1 MGRAAARLISWC
13 LLALLLLVAGSSSAA
28 PGDLVPPPPPP
39 SEIRE
44 GSTVVAPPRAGPS
57 APTED
62 ADATDTAPSTNEL
75 PSSVADAPRVGHG
88 VLRMPPI
95 PAGFN
100 TYDAGWVRFVY
111 HPSSLGRVQPLIA
124 QAAAVRHDLS
134 ERLGFP
140 VLSEVRVMIAR
151 TTGEMETFAP
161 SGAPYPEY
169 AAGVAYSD
177 LGLVLLSLTP
187 LHAGQEQDL
196 GEVFR
201 HELAHVALHDALNG
215 QSVPRW
221 FNEGFAVFAS
231 GESSFARMKTLSMST
246 VGGSLIPLHELERS
260 FPNDE
265 TKAQVA
271 YAEAVD
277 VVRFLVRREDIHRF
291 RTLITELRE
300 AKTFEQAVLD
310 AYAVDLAT
318 LELEWRDDASRRYTF
333 LPILLSGTFFWVIAL
348 GLAVWAWRRR
358 KRRDKLVLQRWA
370 REEAMEDLHRERAR
384 LALRNEAAR
393 VHIVLSRGNEVPV
406 AQLAA
411 ASASAAASAAA
422 SEVEVPVVE
431 HDGSWHTL
439 H

>member
-1 MGRAAARLISWC
+1 MGRLVRLFHRC
-13 LLALLLLVAGSSSAA
+13 LLLLLVLLTLPRSSFAA
-28 PGDLVPPPPPP
+28 PTDLLPPPPPP
-39 SEIRE
+39 PEVRE
-44 GSTVVAPPRAGPS
+44 GRTEVASPRAGAT
-57 APTED
+57 APED
-62 ADATDTAPSTNEL
+62 SADAAATVVPL
-75 PSSVADAPRVGHG
+75 PSSVSDAPRVAHG
-88 VLRMPPI
+88 ALRMPPI

-100 TYDAGWVRFVY
+100 SYDAGWVRFIY
-111 HPSSLGRVQPLIA
+111 HPSSRERVQPLIA
-124 QAAAVRHDLS
+124 QAEAVRHDLT

-140 VLSEVRVMIAR
+140 VLSEVRVQIAR
-151 TTGEMETFAP
+151 TPGEMATFAP

-177 LGLVLLSLTP
+177 IGLVLLSLTP
-187 LHAGQEQDL
+187 VHNGQEQDL

-231 GESSFARMKTLSMST
+231 GESSYTRMKTLLMST
-246 VGGSLIPLHELERS
+246 VGGSLIPLRDLERS

-277 VVRFLVRREDIHRF
+277 VLRFLVRREDIHRF
-291 RTLITELRE
+291 RALVSELRE
-300 AKTFEQAVLD
+300 GQSFEQAVLD

-318 LELEWRDDASRRYTF
+318 LELEWRDDASRRYT
-333 LPILLSGTFFWVIAL
+333 LMPILLSGTFFWVIAL
-348 GLAVWAWRRR
+348 ALAVWAWRRR
-358 KRRDKLVLQRWA
+358 KRRDKLTLQRWA
-370 REEAMEDLHRERAR
+370 REEAVEDLQRAR
-384 LALRNEAAR
+384 LALRTEAAR
-393 VHIVLSRGNEVPV
+393 VHIVLAKGNELTV
-406 AQLAA
+406 AARLP
-411 ASASAAASAAA
+411 ASN
-422 SEVEVPVVE
+422 EVEVPVVE

>member
-1 MGRAAARLISWC
+1 MGRLAARLFLWC
-13 LLALLLLVAGSSSAA
+13 LLPLLCLVAGSAFAA

-39 SEIRE
+39 TEIRE
-44 GSTVVAPPRAGPS
+44 GRTELAAPRAGGGATDDS
-57 APTED
+57 ADAPTVS
-62 ADATDTAPSTNEL
+62 AL
-75 PSSVADAPRVGHG
+75 PSSVSDAPRVGRG
-88 VLRMPPI
+88 VLRLPPI

-100 TYDAGWVRFVY
+100 SYDAGWVRFIY
-111 HPSSLGRVQPLIA
+111 HPSSRERVQPLIA
-124 QAAAVRHDLS
+124 QAEAVRHDLT

-140 VLSEVRVMIAR
+140 VLSEVRVEIAR
-151 TTGEMETFAP
+151 TPGEMATFAP

-169 AAGVAYSD
+169 AAGVAYSE

-187 LHAGQEQDL
+187 IHAGQEQDL

-215 QSVPRW
+215 QAVPRW

-231 GESSFARMKTLSMST
+231 GESSFTRMKTLSMST
-246 VGGSLIPLHELERS
+246 VGGSLIPLHELEGS

-265 TKAQVA
+265 TKAQIA

-291 RTLITELRE
+291 RTLVSELRE
-300 AKTFEQAVLD
+300 GKAFEQAVLD

-333 LPILLSGTFFWVIAL
+333 VPLLLSGTFFWVIAL

-358 KRRDKLVLQRWA
+358 KRRDKLTLQRWA
-370 REEAMEDLHRERAR
+370 REEAVEDLQRAR
-384 LALRNEAAR
+384 LALRTEAAR
-393 VHIVLSRGNEVPV
+393 VHIVLAKGAEIPV

-411 ASASAAASAAA
+411 SA

>member
-1 MGRAAARLISWC
+1 MGRVAARLILWC
-13 LLALLLLVAGSSSAA
+13 LLLWSVAGSAFAAA
-28 PGDLVPPPPPP
+28 PDLVPPPPPP
-39 SEIRE
+39 AEIRE
-44 GSTVVAPPRAGPS
+44 GSTVLAPPRAGGI
-57 APTED
+57 APISPDDSTD
-62 ADATDTAPSTNEL
+62 AAPSVNAL
-75 PSSVADAPRVGHG
+75 PSSVSDAPRVGRG
-88 VLRMPPI
+88 VLRLPPI

-100 TYDAGWVRFVY
+100 SYDAGWVRFIY
-111 HPSSLGRVQPLIA
+111 HPSSRERVQPLIA
-124 QAAAVRHDLS
+124 QAEAVRHDLT

-140 VLSEVRVMIAR
+140 VLSEVRVEIAR
-151 TTGEMETFAP
+151 TPGEMATFAP

-169 AAGVAYSD
+169 AAGVAYSE

-187 LHAGQEQDL
+187 IHPGAEQQDL

-215 QSVPRW
+215 QAVPRW

-291 RTLITELRE
+291 RALISELRE
-300 AKTFEQAVLD
+300 GRTFEQAVLD

-318 LELEWRDDASRRYTF
+318 LEVEWRDDASRRYTL

-348 GLAVWAWRRR
+348 GLALWAWRRR
-358 KRRDKLVLQRWA
+358 KRRDKLTLQQWA
-370 REEAMEDLHRERAR
+370 RDEAVEDLQRAR
-384 LALRNEAAR
+384 LALRTEAAR
-393 VHIVLSRGNEVPV
+393 VHIVLAKGAGLPV

-411 ASASAAASAAA
+411 SA

>member
-1 MGRAAARLISWC
+1 MARVAARLTLWC
-13 LLALLLLVAGSSSAA
+13 LMALLLLVAGPALAA

-39 SEIRE
+39 AEIRE
-44 GSTVVAPPRAGPS
+44 GRTVLAPPRAGSSTPDDP
-57 APTED
+57 AEV
-62 ADATDTAPSTNEL
+62 APSVGGL
-75 PSSVADAPRVGHG
+75 PSSVADAPRVGRG
-88 VLRMPPI
+88 VLRLPPI

-100 TYDAGWVRFVY
+100 SYDAGWVRFIY
-111 HPSSLGRVQPLIA
+111 HPSSRERVQPLIA
-124 QAAAVRHDLS
+124 QAEAVRHELT

-140 VLSEVRVMIAR
+140 VLSEVRVEIAR
-151 TTGEMETFAP
+151 TPGEMATFAP

-169 AAGVAYSD
+169 AAGVAYSE

-187 LHAGQEQDL
+187 IHAGQEQDL

-215 QSVPRW
+215 QEVPRW

-231 GESSFARMKTLSMST
+231 GESSFPRMRTLMMST
-246 VGGSLIPLHELERS
+246 VGGSLIPLQELERS
-260 FPNDE
+260 FPDDE

-291 RTLITELRE
+291 RMLVSELRE
-300 AKTFEQAVLD
+300 GKAFNQAVLD

-358 KRRDKLVLQRWA
+358 KRRDKLTLQRWA
-370 REEAMEDLHRERAR
+370 REEAVEDLQRAR
-384 LALRNEAAR
+384 LALRSEAAR
-393 VHIVLSRGNEVPV
+393 VHIVLAKGAEVPV
-406 AQLAA
+406 SQLAA
-411 ASASAAASAAA
+411 SA

>member
-1 MGRAAARLISWC
+1 MGRVAARLILWC
-13 LLALLLLVAGSSSAA
+13 MLLWSVAGSAFAAA
-28 PGDLVPPPPPP
+28 PDLVPPPPPP
-39 SEIRE
+39 AEIRE
-44 GSTVVAPPRAGPS
+44 GRTVLAPPRAGGTAPISPDDSTDAAPS
-57 APTED
+57 AS
-62 ADATDTAPSTNEL
+62 AL
-75 PSSVADAPRVGHG
+75 PSSVSDAPRVGRG
-88 VLRMPPI
+88 VLRLPPI

-100 TYDAGWVRFVY
+100 SYDAGWVRFIY
-111 HPSSLGRVQPLIA
+111 HPSSRERVQPLIA
-124 QAAAVRHDLS
+124 QAEAVRHDLT

-140 VLSEVRVMIAR
+140 VLSEVRVEIAR
-151 TTGEMETFAP
+151 TPGEMATFAP

-169 AAGVAYSD
+169 AAGVAYSE

-187 LHAGQEQDL
+187 VHPGEEQDL

-215 QSVPRW
+215 QAVPRW

-291 RTLITELRE
+291 RALVSELRE
-300 AKTFEQAVLD
+300 GRTFEQAVLD

-318 LELEWRDDASRRYTF
+318 LEVEWRDDASRRYTL

-348 GLAVWAWRRR
+348 GLALWAWRRR
-358 KRRDKLVLQRWA
+358 KRRDKLTLQQWA
-370 REEAMEDLHRERAR
+370 RDEAVEDLQRAR
-384 LALRNEAAR
+384 LALRTEAAR
-393 VHIVLSRGNEVPV
+393 VHIVLAKGAGIPV

-411 ASASAAASAAA
+411 SA

>member
-1 MGRAAARLISWC
+1 M
-13 LLALLLLVAGSSSAA
+13 
-28 PGDLVPPPPPP
+28 
-39 SEIRE
+39 
-44 GSTVVAPPRAGPS
+44 
-57 APTED
+57 
-62 ADATDTAPSTNEL
+62 
-75 PSSVADAPRVGHG
+75 SVAACCVC
-88 VLRMPPI
+88 LPI

-100 TYDAGWVRFVY
+100 SYDAGWVRFIY
-111 HPSSLGRVQPLIA
+111 HPSSRERVQPLIA
-124 QAAAVRHDLS
+124 QAEAVRHDLT

-140 VLSEVRVMIAR
+140 VLSEVRVEIAR
-151 TTGEMETFAP
+151 TPGEMATFAP

-169 AAGVAYSD
+169 AAGVAYSE

-187 LHAGQEQDL
+187 IHAGVEQDL

-215 QSVPRW
+215 RDVPRW

-231 GESSFARMKTLSMST
+231 GESSFGRMKTLAMST

-291 RTLITELRE
+291 RTLVTELRE
-300 AKTFEQAVLD
+300 GKAFEQAVLD

-333 LPILLSGTFFWVIAL
+333 VPILLSGTCFWVIAL
-348 GLAVWAWRRR
+348 GVAVWAWRRR
-358 KRRDKLVLQRWA
+358 KRRDKLTLQKWA
-370 REEAMEDLHRERAR
+370 RDEAIEDLQRAR
-384 LALRNEAAR
+384 LALRSEAAR
-393 VHIVLSRGNEVPV
+393 VHIVLAKGAEIPV
-406 AQLAA
+406 AQLAK
-411 ASASAAASAAA
+411 SA
-422 SEVEVPVVE
+422 SEVEIPVVE

>member
-1 MGRAAARLISWC
+1 MGRAVARLFLWC
-13 LLALLLLVAGSSSAA
+13 LAPLLLLLAGSSFAA
-28 PGDLVPPPPPP
+28 PGELAPPRPA
-39 SEIRE
+39 EVRE
-44 GSTVVAPPRAGPS
+44 GTTVVAPPRAGATAPDDSADAAPS
-57 APTED
+57 AN
-62 ADATDTAPSTNEL
+62 SL
-75 PSSVADAPRVGHG
+75 PSSVVDAPRVGRG
-88 VLRMPPI
+88 VLRLPPI

-100 TYDAGWVRFVY
+100 THDAGWIRFIY
-111 HPSSLGRVQPLIA
+111 HPSSRERVQPLIA
-124 QAAAVRHDLS
+124 QAEAVRHDLT

-140 VLSEVRVMIAR
+140 VLTEVRVQIAR
-151 TTGEMETFAP
+151 TPGEMETFAP

-187 LHAGQEQDL
+187 IHAGQEQDL

-231 GESSFARMKTLSMST
+231 GESSFTRMKTLSMAT
-246 VGGSLIPLHELERS
+246 VGGSLIPLRDLERT
-260 FPNDE
+260 FPDDE

-277 VVRFLVRREDIHRF
+277 VLRFLVRREDAHRF
-291 RTLITELRE
+291 RALVSELRE
-300 AKTFEQAVLD
+300 GKNLDQAVLD

-333 LPILLSGTFFWVIAL
+333 MPLLLSGTFFWVIAL
-348 GLAVWAWRRR
+348 ALAVWAWRRR
-358 KRRDKLVLQRWA
+358 KHRDKITLQRWA
-370 REEAMEDLHRERAR
+370 REEAVEDLQRAR
-384 LALRNEAAR
+384 LALRSEAAR
-393 VHIVLSRGNEVPV
+393 VHIVLAKGADVPV

-411 ASASAAASAAA
+411 SN
-422 SEVEVPVVE
+422 SEKEIPLVE

>member
-1 MGRAAARLISWC
+1 MGRIAARLIIWC
-13 LLALLLLVAGSSSAA
+13 LSLLFLAAGNAFAA
-28 PGDLVPPPPPP
+28 PGDLVPPPPAAA
-39 SEIRE
+39 EARE
-44 GSTVVAPPRAGPS
+44 GRTELAPPRAGS
-57 APTED
+57 KTAED
-62 ADATDTAPSTNEL
+62 PVDVASTVNGL
-75 PSSVADAPRVGHG
+75 PSSVADAPRVGRG
-88 VLRMPPI
+88 VLRMPAT

-100 TYDAGWVRFVY
+100 SYDAGWVRFIY
-111 HPSSLGRVQPLIA
+111 HPSSRERVQPLIA
-124 QAAAVRHDLS
+124 QAEAVRHDLT

-140 VLSEVRVMIAR
+140 VLSEVRVQIAR
-151 TTGEMETFAP
+151 TPGEMATFAP

-169 AAGVAYSD
+169 AAGVAYSE

-187 LHAGQEQDL
+187 IHAGQEAQDL
-196 GEVFR
+196 AEVFR

-215 QSVPRW
+215 QDVPRW

-231 GESSFARMKTLSMST
+231 GESSFGRMKTLAMST

-277 VVRFLVRREDIHRF
+277 VVRFLVRREDVHRF
-291 RTLITELRE
+291 RTLVSELRE
-300 AKTFEQAVLD
+300 GKPFDQAVLD
-310 AYAVDLAT
+310 AYAIDLAT

-333 LPILLSGTFFWVIAL
+333 VPILLSGTFFWIVAL
-348 GLAVWAWRRR
+348 ALAVWAWRRR
-358 KRRDKLVLQRWA
+358 KRRDKLTLQRWA
-370 REEAMEDLHRERAR
+370 REEAVEDLQRAR
-384 LALRNEAAR
+384 LALRTEAAR
-393 VHIVLSRGNEVPV
+393 VHIVLAKNAEIPV
-406 AQLAA
+406 AQMA
-411 ASASAAASAAA
+411 ASAA

>member
-1 MGRAAARLISWC
+1 MGRVAARLVLWC
-13 LLALLLLVAGSSSAA
+13 SLLLFAAGSLFAA
-28 PGDLVPPPPPP
+28 PTDAVQPRPAPT
-39 SEIRE
+39 EIRE
-44 GSTVVAPPRAGPS
+44 GRTELAPPRAGAS
-57 APTED
+57 APD
-62 ADATDTAPSTNEL
+62 DSADAAPSVSVL
-75 PSSVADAPRVGHG
+75 PSSVTDAPRVGRG
-88 VLRMPPI
+88 VLRLPPI

-100 TYDAGWVRFVY
+100 SYDAGWVRFIY
-111 HPSSLGRVQPLIA
+111 HPSSRERVQPLIA
-124 QAAAVRHDLS
+124 QAEAVRHDLT

-140 VLSEVRVMIAR
+140 VLSEVRVEIAR
-151 TTGEMETFAP
+151 TPGEMATFAP

-169 AAGVAYSD
+169 AAGVAYSE

-187 LHAGQEQDL
+187 IHAGQEQDL
-196 GEVFR
+196 AEVFR

-215 QSVPRW
+215 QAVPRW

-246 VGGSLIPLHELERS
+246 VGGSLIPLHDLERS
-260 FPNDE
+260 FPDDE

-291 RTLITELRE
+291 RTLISELRDGR
-300 AKTFEQAVLD
+300 TFEQAVLD
-310 AYAVDLAT
+310 AYAIDLAT

-333 LPILLSGTFFWVIAL
+333 VPLLLSGTFFWVIAL

-358 KRRDKLVLQRWA
+358 KRRDKLTLQRWA
-370 REEAMEDLHRERAR
+370 REEAVEDLQRAR
-384 LALRNEAAR
+384 LALRTEAAR
-393 VHIVLSRGNEVPV
+393 VHIVLAKGAEMQM

-411 ASASAAASAAA
+411 AST
-422 SEVEVPVVE
+422 SEKEIPVVE

>member
-1 MGRAAARLISWC
+1 MGRGAARLIVWC
-13 LLALLLLVAGSSSAA
+13 LLSLLLLVAGSAFAA
-28 PGDLVPPPPPP
+28 AGDLVPPPPPP
-39 SEIRE
+39 AEIRE
-44 GSTVVAPPRAGPS
+44 GRTVLAAPRAGSNLPEDS
-57 APTED
+57 PDAAPTVS
-62 ADATDTAPSTNEL
+62 AL
-75 PSSVADAPRVGHG
+75 PSSVADAPSVGRG
-88 VLRMPPI
+88 ALRMPPI

-100 TYDAGWVRFVY
+100 SYDAGWVRFIY
-111 HPSSLGRVQPLIA
+111 HPSSRERVQPLIA
-124 QAAAVRHDLS
+124 QAEAVRHDLT

-140 VLSEVRVMIAR
+140 VLSEVRVEIAR
-151 TTGEMETFAP
+151 TPGEMATFAP

-169 AAGVAYSD
+169 AAGVAYSE

-187 LHAGQEQDL
+187 IHAGQEQDL
-196 GEVFR
+196 AEVFR

-215 QSVPRW
+215 QGVPRW

-271 YAEAVD
+271 LRRGRRCRAFPSAA
-277 VVRFLVRREDIHRF
+277 RGHSSFPHLVN
-291 RTLITELRE
+291 ELRE
-300 AKTFEQAVLD
+300 AKPFEQAVLD

-318 LELEWRDDASRRYTF
+318 LELEWRDDVSRRYTF

-358 KRRDKLVLQRWA
+358 KRRDKLTLQRWA
-370 REEAMEDLHRERAR
+370 REEVVEDLQRAR
-384 LALRNEAAR
+384 LALRTEAAR
-393 VHIVLSRGNEVPV
+393 VHIVLAKGNEIPV

-411 ASASAAASAAA
+411 SAS
-422 SEVEVPVVE
+422 EKEVPVVE

>member
-1 MGRAAARLISWC
+1 MAARLMLLC
-13 LLALLLLVAGSSSAA
+13 LACLAPLLLLLASSSSAA

-39 SEIRE
+39 AEIRE
-44 GSTVVAPPRAGPS
+44 GRTVVAPPRAGAT
-57 APTED
+57 APD
-62 ADATDTAPSTNEL
+62 GADAAAPAVSTL
-75 PSSVADAPRVGHG
+75 PSSVPDAPRVGRG
-88 VLRMPPI
+88 VLRLPPI

-111 HPSSLGRVQPLIA
+111 HPSSRERVQPLIA
-124 QAAAVRHDLS
+124 QAEAVRHDLT

-140 VLSEVRVMIAR
+140 VLSEVRVEIAR
-151 TTGEMETFAP
+151 TTGEMATFAP

-169 AAGVAYSD
+169 AAGVAYSE

-187 LHAGQEQDL
+187 VHPGEEQDL

-201 HELAHVALHDALNG
+201 HELAHIALHDALNG

-231 GESSFARMKTLSMST
+231 GESSFTRMKTLSMAT
-246 VGGSLIPLHELERS
+246 VGGSLIPLRDLERS

-277 VVRFLVRREDIHRF
+277 VLRFLVRREDAHRF
-291 RTLITELRE
+291 RSLVSELRE
-300 AKTFEQAVLD
+300 GKSFEQAVLD

-333 LPILLSGTFFWVIAL
+333 MPILLSGTFFWVIAL
-348 GLAVWAWRRR
+348 ALAVWAWRRR
-358 KRRDKLVLQRWA
+358 KRRDKLTLQRWA
-370 REEAMEDLHRERAR
+370 REEAVEDLQRAR
-384 LALRNEAAR
+384 LALRSEAAR
-393 VHIVLSRGNEVPV
+393 VHIVLAKGAGLPV

-411 ASASAAASAAA
+411 ATP
-422 SEVEVPVVE
+422 EKEVPVVE

>member
-1 MGRAAARLISWC
+1 MGRAVARLFLWC
-13 LLALLLLVAGSSSAA
+13 LAPLLLLVAGSSSSFAT
-28 PGDLVPPPPPP
+28 PGELAPPPA
-39 SEIRE
+39 EIRE
-44 GSTVVAPPRAGPS
+44 GTTVVAPPRAGAT
-57 APTED
+57 APD
-62 ADATDTAPSTNEL
+62 DNADAAPPASSL
-75 PSSVADAPRVGHG
+75 PSSVVDAPRVGRG
-88 VLRMPPI
+88 VLRLPPT

-100 TYDAGWVRFVY
+100 THDAGWIRFIY
-111 HPSSLGRVQPLIA
+111 HPSSRERVQPLIA
-124 QAAAVRHDLS
+124 QAEAVRHDLT

-140 VLSEVRVMIAR
+140 VLTEVRVEIAR
-151 TTGEMETFAP
+151 TPGEMETFAP

-169 AAGVAYSD
+169 AAGVAYSE

-187 LHAGQEQDL
+187 IHAGQEQDL

-215 QSVPRW
+215 QTVPRW

-231 GESSFARMKTLSMST
+231 GESSFTRMKTLSMAT
-246 VGGSLIPLHELERS
+246 VGGSLIPLRELERT
-260 FPNDE
+260 FPDDE

-277 VVRFLVRREDIHRF
+277 VLRFLVRREDAHRF
-291 RTLITELRE
+291 RALVSELRE
-300 AKTFEQAVLD
+300 GKNLDQAVLD

-333 LPILLSGTFFWVIAL
+333 VPLLLSGTFFWVTAL
-348 GLAVWAWRRR
+348 ALAVWAWRRR
-358 KRRDKLVLQRWA
+358 KRRDKITLQRWA
-370 REEAMEDLHRERAR
+370 REEAVEDLQRAR
-384 LALRNEAAR
+384 LALRTEAAR
-393 VHIVLSRGNEVPV
+393 VHIVLAKGADVPV

-411 ASASAAASAAA
+411 SS
-422 SEVEVPVVE
+422 SEKEIPVVE

>member
-1 MGRAAARLISWC
+1 MGR
-13 LLALLLLVAGSSSAA
+13 
-28 PGDLVPPPPPP
+28 
-39 SEIRE
+39 
-44 GSTVVAPPRAGPS
+44 
-57 APTED
+57 
-62 ADATDTAPSTNEL
+62 
-75 PSSVADAPRVGHG
+75 G
-88 VLRMPPI
+88 VLRLPPI

-100 TYDAGWVRFVY
+100 SYDAGWVHFIY
-111 HPSSLGRVQPLIA
+111 HPSSFGRVQPLIA
-124 QAAAVRHDLS
+124 QAEAARHDLT

-140 VLSEVRVMIAR
+140 VLSEVRVEIAR
-151 TTGEMETFAP
+151 TPGEMATFAP

-169 AAGVAYSD
+169 AAGVAYSE
-177 LGLVLLSLTP
+177 LGLVLLSLNP
-187 LHAGQEQDL
+187 VHAGQEQDL
-196 GEVFR
+196 AEVFR

-260 FPNDE
+260 FPDDE
-265 TKAQVA
+265 TKAQIA

-277 VVRFLVRREDIHRF
+277 VVRFLVRREDLHRF
-291 RTLITELRE
+291 RSLVSELRE
-300 AKTFEQAVLD
+300 GKNFEQAVLD

-333 LPILLSGTFFWVIAL
+333 VPLLLSGTLFWVIAL

-358 KRRDKLVLQRWA
+358 KRRDKLTLQQWA
-370 REEAMEDLHRERAR
+370 RDEAVEDLQRAR
-384 LALRNEAAR
+384 LALRTEAAR
-393 VHIVLSRGNEVPV
+393 VHIVLAKGADVPV

-411 ASASAAASAAA
+411 ST
-422 SEVEVPVVE
+422 SEKEIPVVE